1 MRILGFLRMGR
12 RRVSCLCF
20 GVWDDDYDCIG
31 YVVKAENGVR
41 RTVPLGIRYLI
52 QLCGSDRALRLD
64 EIKNLLSEASCP

>member
-1 MRILGFLRMGR
+1 MTMM
-12 RRVSCLCF
+12 
-20 GVWDDDYDCIG
+20 IG

-64 EIKNLLSEASCP
+64 EFKNLL